1 MKILI
6 VIPSRYKSSRF
17 PGKSLADLVGKPMI
31 QHVYEKA
38 IQSKKASRVI
48 VATDDQRIYNAVIK
62 FGGDVMMTDIS
73 HLTGTDR
80 IIEVSEKVRGDI
92 FINVQGDEPL
102 ILPEDIDLLIDKMV
116 SDQTCEVATLC
127 HPIQGY
133 EALNPNVVKVIR
145 SGTGKALY
153 FSRRAIPFSPKNI
166 QNVNYLKHVGVYGY
180 SYRVLS
186 EYKTLP
192 YSYLEN
198 MEQLEQLRL
207 LEAGISIDVLE
218 TGRAGQ
224 GVDTPEDLEKV
235 KQIIM
240 NQTYKN

>member
-17 PGKSLADLVGKPMI
+17 PGKSLADLVGKPMV

-38 IQSKKASRVI
+38 IQSKKASRVV
-48 VATDDQRIYNAVIK
+48 VATDDQRIYDVITK
-62 FGGDVMMTDIS
+62 FGGDVMMTDGG

-80 IIEVSEKVRGDI
+80 IIEVSEKVKGDI

-102 ILPEDIDLLIDKMV
+102 IRPEDIDLLIDKMV
-116 SDQTCEVATLC
+116 SDPTCEVATLC
-127 HPIQGY
+127 HPIHGD

-145 SGTGKALY
+145 SGSGKALY
-153 FSRRAIPFSPKNI
+153 FSRRAIPFSKKNI
-166 QNVNYLKHVGVYGY
+166 HHVTYLKHVGVYGY
-180 SYRVLS
+180 SCKVLS
-186 EYKTLP
+186 EYKNLP

-207 LEAGISIDVLE
+207 LEAGISIDVIE

-235 KQIIM
+235 KQIMM
-240 NQTYKN
+240 NRVSQN